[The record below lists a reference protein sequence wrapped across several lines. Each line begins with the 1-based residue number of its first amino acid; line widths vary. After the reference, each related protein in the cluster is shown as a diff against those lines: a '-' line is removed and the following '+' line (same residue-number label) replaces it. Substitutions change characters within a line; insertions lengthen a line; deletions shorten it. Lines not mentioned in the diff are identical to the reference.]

1 MAKQRFIKSIVKAS
15 KSEAVVLPWAKK
27 RIGETVLVKPAAKAA

>member
-15 KSEAVVLPWAKK
+15 KSEAVILPWAKK
-27 RIGETVLVKPAAKAA
+27 RLGEAVQVKPAAKAA

>member
-1 MAKQRFIKSIVKAS
+1 MAKQRFIKSVLKAS

-27 RIGETVLVKPAAKAA
+27 RIGQPVSLKPVAKAA